1 MKRTRWA
8 LILLS
13 LLLWLVAGV
22 QAGENEGITLWGAS
36 ADNADSLLGLR
47 AGYQFDWLAEIGCA
61 VKWTESGP
69 SWGPEPRIYGGYGIM
84 HLNDLLGFYEPS
96 PASNQWQEF
105 LQSLVA
111 RPFFGLE
118 ILYDDI
124 ESVIR
129 PNYIVGT
136 LFTLAEDEEFKVAL
150 SVEYNTGDVMSLE
163 ESAVLLGLRIK
174 F

>member
-1 MKRTRWA
+1 MKWILSIA
-8 LILLS
+8 LCL
-13 LLLWLVAGV
+13 LVASGTL
-22 QAGENEGITLWGAS
+22 ADEGITLWGNS

-47 AGYQFDWLAEIGCA
+47 AGYQFDWLAEIGGS

-84 HLNDLLGFYEPS
+84 HLKDLLGFYEPS

-111 RPFFGLE
+111 RPYFGLE

-136 LFTLAEDEEFKVAL
+136 LFTLSEDEEFKVAL
-150 SVEYNTGDVMSLE
+150 SIEYDTGDVTSLE
-163 ESAVLLGLRIK
+163 ESAVLLGLRLK
-174 F
+174 L